1 MKFQTYITIVINRRD
16 SFNLF
21 FNLTKY
27 RNEIMNTVNT
37 EALKAAVNTSSI
49 LGQMDTEQ
57 NSFAQMVEVSK
68 NEALLGENTNI
79 AAALA
84 GVGLAVGLELIST
97 NGNKLTAAVAG
108 VTGGAA
114 VYAAKNALRG
124 YQSTGTAVVSALV
137 AYKLAAMPARAVASY
152 FPAVNTVE
160 RVIEVPVRADEE

>member
-1 MKFQTYITIVINRRD
+1 MN
-16 SFNLF
+16 
-21 FNLTKY
+21 
-27 RNEIMNTVNT
+27 IMNTINT
-37 EALKAAVNTSSI
+37 EALKAAASTSSI
-49 LGQMDTEQ
+49 LGQMDLEQ

-68 NEALLGENTNI
+68 NEAILGENTNI

-108 VTGGAA
+108 VTGGAV
-114 VYAAKNALRG
+114 VYAAKDALRG

>member
-1 MKFQTYITIVINRRD
+1 MN
-16 SFNLF
+16 
-21 FNLTKY
+21 
-27 RNEIMNTVNT
+27 IMNTINT
-37 EALKAAVNTSSI
+37 EALKAAASTSSI
-49 LGQMDTEQ
+49 LGQMDLEQ

-68 NEALLGENTNI
+68 NEAILGENTNI

-108 VTGGAA
+108 VTGGAV
-114 VYAAKNALRG
+114 VYAAKDALRG

-160 RVIEVPVRADEE
+160 RVIEVPARVDEE

>member
-1 MKFQTYITIVINRRD
+1 
-16 SFNLF
+16 
-21 FNLTKY
+21 
-27 RNEIMNTVNT
+27 MNTINT
-37 EALKAAVNTSSI
+37 EALKAAASTSSI
-49 LGQMDTEQ
+49 LGQMDLEQ

-68 NEALLGENTNI
+68 NEAILGENTNI

-108 VTGGAA
+108 VTGGAV
-114 VYAAKNALRG
+114 VYAAKDALRG

>member
-1 MKFQTYITIVINRRD
+1 MK
-16 SFNLF
+16 
-21 FNLTKY
+21 
-27 RNEIMNTVNT
+27 IMNTVNT
-37 EALKAAVNTSSI
+37 EALKAAGSI
-49 LGQMDTEQ
+49 LGQMDADQ

-68 NEALLGENTNI
+68 NEAILGENTNI

-108 VTGGAA
+108 VTGGAV
-114 VYAAKNALRG
+114 VYAAKDALRG

-152 FPAVNTVE
+152 FPAVNVVE
-160 RVIEVPVRADEE
+160 RVIEVPVQGNVE

>member
-1 MKFQTYITIVINRRD
+1 
-16 SFNLF
+16 
-21 FNLTKY
+21 
-27 RNEIMNTVNT
+27 MNTVNT

-49 LGQMDTEQ
+49 LGQMDVDQ
-57 NSFAQMVEVSK
+57 NSFAKMVEVSK
-68 NEALLGENTNI
+68 NEALMGENTNI
-79 AAALA
+79 AAALV

-108 VTGGAA
+108 VTGGAV
-114 VYAAKNALRG
+114 VYAAKDALRG